1 VASEAAPHREPI
13 ARQREPARQHDAVAR
28 QRAGAAGGFTLI
40 ELVVA
45 LAITA
50 IMFTIG
56 YVELDQAMR
65 SRREVQEQSARLIA
79 IQQAVRTIE
88 QDFELLEPRP
98 VRNLIGDGYLPALT
112 TTPAAGTIGLDS
124 SSSSTAPTPVVSFTR
139 AGWTNPVGV
148 QRSELQRVTYA
159 LQNGALV
166 REYYPVL
173 DATPQDPV
181 VSHTLIDHVTGFS
194 LRFMDAGHNW
204 QTQWPATA
212 IPGTSAEIL
221 LRSRPVAVE
230 VTLQLDDWGLI
241 VRDIEIAG

>member
-1 VASEAAPHREPI
+1 MKRHADAS
-13 ARQREPARQHDAVAR
+13 
-28 QRAGAAGGFTLI
+28 GGFTLI

-65 SRREVQEQSARLIA
+65 SRRELDQQSARLIA
-79 IQQAVRTIE
+79 VQQAVRTIE

-112 TTPAAGTIGLDS
+112 TAPLAAGGPLES
-124 SSSSTAPTPVVSFTR
+124 SSSNAPIPVVSFTR

-159 LQNGALV
+159 LQNGALI
-166 REYYPVL
+166 RQYYPVL
-173 DATPQDPV
+173 DATPQDTV
-181 VSHTLIDHVTGFS
+181 ISRTLIDHVTGFS

-204 QTQWPATA
+204 QTQWPTAA
-212 IPGTSAEIL
+212 IPGSNQEVL